1 MSAEFHDMTELP
13 AVDNDARMP
22 ADERMPVEETVPT
35 EEKYSFD
42 EFNVRSAPRRESE
55 ERHVSLKKL
64 FLKPVAAL
72 ILVGAVVVA
81 SLGIDPLSMAADT
94 IEPPEQTAP
103 VPVEPDGPGTDVEP
117 SPQPGVPDE
126 PEPEP
131 TPSDEPDEPDEP
143 DETPP
148 PEEEEDFF
156 PALSNLDP
164 DFAGDYA
171 WSEEGSEEYVRI
183 YTGGESFTYLQKGA
197 AWAYYDAEGEV
208 KNPASGAWYD
218 KSANVLHMTGF
229 DAEVLDVNLMGNG
242 FTIELNGDSHVGS
255 VSIWGAMYAGSVTFT
270 GSGSLTVDGGLYL
283 NCEASASC
291 IIVHKGVTL
300 DISGEPAVVV
310 GDTTLEGGIF
320 MSKYLKLVGG
330 EIVQLGDEDDEYQG
344 QRLYLYTVVNEEG
357 EPATH
362 VRIEPADE

>member
-1 MSAEFHDMTELP
+1 MRAEFYDKTELP
-13 AVDNDARMP
+13 AVDTDARMP
-22 ADERMPVEETVPT
+22 ADEKMPVEETLPA

-42 EFNVRSAPRRESE
+42 EFNVRSAPRQESE
-55 ERHVSLKKL
+55 NKHVSLKKL
-64 FLKPVAAL
+64 LLKPVAAL

-81 SLGIDPLSMAADT
+81 SLGIDPLAMTADET
-94 IEPPEQTAP
+94 PPPEQTAP
-103 VPVEPDGPGTDVEP
+103 APVEPDGPGKDVEP
-117 SPQPGVPDE
+117 TPQPDGSDE

-131 TPSDEPDEPDEP
+131 TLSAEPDEPDEP

-164 DFAGDYA
+164 DFDGDYA

-183 YTGGESFTYLQKGA
+183 YSGGESYTYLQKGA

-218 KSANVLHMTGF
+218 KSSNVLHLTGF
-229 DAEVLDVNLMGNG
+229 EAEVLDVNLMGNG
-242 FTIELNGDSHVGS
+242 FTIELNGDNHVGS

-283 NCEASASC
+283 NCEASESC

-310 GDTTLEGGIF
+310 ADTTLEGGIF
-320 MSKYLKLVGG
+320 MSKYLRLTGG
-330 EIVQLGDEDDEYQG
+330 EIVQLGDEDDEYDG
-344 QRLYLYTVVNEEG
+344 QRLYLYTVVTEEG
-357 EPATH
+357 EPAAH
-362 VRIEPADE
+362 VRIEPAD